1 MRDLPTP
8 EQILEELADKTAAQM
23 DRRATVAFDGAL
35 REMTRYHRFLL
46 ALNASRTPDG
56 AAFSFAEVAGDAWN
70 KPHRDWVKQYRR
82 LFERAVDHIP
92 DEGHYIRSLAYVPMH
107 LLPGPNDPGLPSDV
121 TAGILDLGPMMMH
134 RLEAW
139 VTKRTTL
146 DTPKGQSAEPRLS
159 LAGSDA
165 RAYENILPELVG
177 AWESLLERVPG
188 LYNWGERGE
197 HENWERWA
205 AFRASWPFLWQHLTN
220 TAYCLAVTV
229 WNEDEAGASLFR
241 EALVRW
247 PDTFQYALDAHA
259 DLPRRRDLFP
269 DVMKLGWPEASNHA
283 APFAYEFMHAL
294 TPDQLFAN
302 VIRGAH
308 DDALLLTA
316 GLLLF
321 WTMNAKQTSDIGGRT
336 ARELLGLEGS
346 GEYRSH
352 PALKGIRF
360 HSLFL
365 DLLRFEIAGDRY
377 TESSYAAELDRLVEF
392 LDRMTERRVVPGR
405 LFTPS
410 TSQGREDILVSLTAV
425 LAAAIPKDGD
435 DGVVRH
441 ITELASKEE
450 VLPGGDSTLR
460 AIVRELGRIRSILE
474 EPSPQ
479 LQAGIS
485 LLVPDVDTREV
496 ADRLYEVVGA
506 AEVAIEAK
514 RHERLKDRPVDPAK
528 LERIRSAVEVALL
541 KEPTKAPF
549 FRDVQIEQ
557 AAPSA
562 PAELHEVVFS
572 NIDKAQMVE
581 PIMDS
586 PILNFEDSLVSG
598 AKERAGRYV
607 WEAFTRRPRVQ
618 KGVSAKVE
626 EAAYWKEVAGLIEEV
641 GPEPVLVVS
650 RTAEGR
656 TLRRLSYA
664 GAMDLP
670 DIQIE
675 RRQRDEVS
683 ESYIVTVEGV
693 DVFGADF
700 PAGVGLLFS
709 GQALQRIRYAELDIP
724 GRYVN
729 IDFDLSEE
737 EKVALRL
744 GFRQQVVWNDT
755 PIFEIKGPDPD
766 ES

>member
-23 DRRATVAFDGAL
+23 DRRAIVAFDGAL

-46 ALNASRTPDG
+46 ALNASQTPDG

-121 TAGILDLGPMMMH
+121 TNGILDLGPMMMH

-139 VTKRTTL
+139 VTKRTTR
-146 DTPKGQSAEPRLS
+146 DTPKGKSAQPRLS

-165 RAYENILPELVG
+165 KAYENILPDFVG
-177 AWESLLERVPG
+177 AWESLLKRVPG
-188 LYNWGERGE
+188 FYNWGERGE
-197 HENWERWA
+197 HDNWARWA

-229 WNEDEAGASLFR
+229 WNEDEVGASLFR

-247 PDTFQYALDAHA
+247 QDTFQYALDGHF
-259 DLPRRRDLFP
+259 DLPRQRDLFP
-269 DVMKLGWPEASNHA
+269 DVMKLDWPEASSHA
-283 APFAYEFMHAL
+283 SRFSSEFMPEL
-294 TPDQLFAN
+294 TPDKLFAN

-308 DDALLLTA
+308 DDALFLTA

-321 WTMNAKQTSDIGGRT
+321 WTMNEKQTSDVGSRT
-336 ARELLGLEGS
+336 AWALLRRDGS
-346 GEYRSH
+346 GEYRRR
-352 PALKGIRF
+352 PASNGIRF
-360 HSLFL
+360 QSLFI
-365 DLLRFEIAGDRY
+365 DLLRFQIAGDRY
-377 TESSYAAELDRLVEF
+377 AEGSYAAELDKLVEI

-405 LFTPS
+405 IFTPS
-410 TSQGREDILVSLTAV
+410 TSQGREDILVSLTAM
-425 LAAAIPKDGD
+425 LAAAIPEDGD
-435 DGVVRH
+435 DGVLRH

-450 VLPGGDSTLR
+450 MLPAGDSTLR

-474 EPSPQ
+474 ERSPQ
-479 LQAGIS
+479 LLGGVAF
-485 LLVPDVDTREV
+485 LVPDVDTREV
-496 ADRLYEVVGA
+496 TDRLHQVVGA

-514 RHERLKDRPVDPAK
+514 RHERLKERPVDPAK

-541 KEPTKAPF
+541 KEPTKVPF
-549 FRDVQIEQ
+549 FRDVQIEH
-557 AAPSA
+557 AASSA
-562 PAELHEVVFS
+562 PAEFREVVFT

-586 PILNFEDSLVSG
+586 AVVNFEDFLVSG
-598 AKERAGRYV
+598 AKERAAQYV

-618 KGVSAKVE
+618 KCVSARVE
-626 EAAYWKEVAGLIEEV
+626 EAAYWKEVAGLVEEV
-641 GPEPVLVVS
+641 GPEPILIVS

-656 TLRRLSYA
+656 TLQHFSYT
-664 GAMDLP
+664 GALDLP
-670 DIQIE
+670 DIQIK
-675 RRQRDEVS
+675 RRPRDEVS
-683 ESYIVTVEGV
+683 GSYIVTVEGA
-693 DVFGADF
+693 DVFGADL
-700 PAGVGLLFS
+700 PPGVGWLFS
-709 GQALQRIRYAELDIP
+709 GQALQTIRYSELDTP

-766 ES
+766 E